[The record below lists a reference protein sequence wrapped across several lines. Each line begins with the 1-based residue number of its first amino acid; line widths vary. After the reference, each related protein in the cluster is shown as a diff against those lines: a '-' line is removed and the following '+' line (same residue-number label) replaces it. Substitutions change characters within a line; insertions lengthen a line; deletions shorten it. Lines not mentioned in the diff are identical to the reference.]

1 MGVIRSYGFRVAEEI
16 LEVFDALHNVVSR
29 LIGLS
34 FDEPT
39 TPSELRLLGGSCR
52 ESVGRRWPSMRPGAV
67 GRRMLDRNLA
77 GSNNMAT
84 PISLWAHPPE

>member
-1 MGVIRSYGFRVAEEI
+1 MLQTWVSSSREEI

-39 TPSELRLLGGSCR
+39 TPSG
-52 ESVGRRWPSMRPGAV
+52 
-67 GRRMLDRNLA
+67 
-77 GSNNMAT
+77 
-84 PISLWAHPPE
+84 

>member
-1 MGVIRSYGFRVAEEI
+1 FFHPLVCFGRTRFGKAKGSRSDIFVGGRHRFQTWVSSSREEI

-39 TPSELRLLGGSCR
+39 TPSG
-52 ESVGRRWPSMRPGAV
+52 
-67 GRRMLDRNLA
+67 
-77 GSNNMAT
+77 
-84 PISLWAHPPE
+84 